1 VLAGQLVPSGGITPV
16 IVAVNG
22 SGMHVVSVSVFTVN
36 GGNLT
41 EVPSSPAPLPAG
53 ATSSSG
59 IVNT

>member
-22 SGMHVVSVSVFTVN
+22 SGMHVVSVFTVN

-41 EVPSSPAPLPAG
+41 EVPSSPTPLPAG

>member
-22 SGMHVVSVSVFTVN
+22 SGMHVVSVFAVN

-41 EVPSSPAPLPAG
+41 EVPSSPTPLPAG

>member
-16 IVAVNG
+16 IVAING
-22 SGMHVVSVSVFTVN
+22 SGMHVVSVFAVN

-41 EVPSSPAPLPAG
+41 EVPCSPTPLPAG

>member
-1 VLAGQLVPSGGITPV
+1 VKGCPSGDILITQV
-16 IVAVNG
+16 SVAVNG
-22 SGMHVVSVSVFTVN
+22 SGLHFVSVFAVN

-41 EVPSSPAPLPAG
+41 EVPSSPAPLPPG

>member
-1 VLAGQLVPSGGITPV
+1 VPSGGITPV
-16 IVAVNG
+16 IVAING
-22 SGMHVVSVSVFTVN
+22 SGMHVVSVFAVN

-41 EVPSSPAPLPAG
+41 EVPSSPTPLPAG